1 MIIPNSASRAAAGV
15 LAAVLGLSAAPAYAA
30 SFQACVADLQ
40 DEARAQGISPGVAE
54 RTLEDADHLER
65 VVELDRAQPEFTKP
79 FGEYLRERVTEDRVE
94 RGRELLREH
103 EALLDRI
110 AREYGVAPRY
120 LVAFWG
126 LETNFGDYF
135 GDIRVIDSL
144 ATLACD
150 DRRSEF
156 FTEQLMAT
164 LEIIDADALE
174 PDTME
179 GSWAGAMGH
188 VQFMPT
194 VFRQHAV
201 DYDGDGQRDLW
212 NSVPD
217 AMASA
222 ANFLSA
228 MGWERG
234 WRWGREVRLP
244 ADFPY
249 AKAGRDRPR
258 PLAEWQA
265 MGVRTA
271 YGRALGDAEVEAE
284 LLLPSGH
291 RGPAFL
297 VYDNFDKIMGWNPS
311 TYYALSVGH
320 LADRLT
326 GVTGLVQSPPE
337 DVPKLSRDEVEAL
350 QKRLNEKGF
359 DAGRVDGIPGPST
372 RAAIRRFQKSR
383 DMIADGFPSRA
394 VLEKL
399 SLQVAER

>member
-1 MIIPNSASRAAAGV
+1 MIPLESAPRTVALAI
-15 LAAVLGLSAAPAYAA
+15 AAVLGLGGSAAQAN
-30 SFQACVADLQ
+30 SFDACVGELQ
-40 DEARAQGISPGVAE
+40 DEARAQGIPADVAE
-54 RTLEDADHLER
+54 RTLEDADFLER
-65 VVELDRAQPEFTKP
+65 VVELDRSQPEFTTP
-79 FGEYLRERVTEDRVE
+79 FGEYLRKRVTEDRVE
-94 RGRELLREH
+94 RGRELMREH
-103 EALLDRI
+103 KELLERI
-110 AREYGVAPRY
+110 YREYGVAPRY

-135 GDIRVIDSL
+135 GDMRVIDSL

-150 DRRSEF
+150 ERRSEF
-156 FTEQLMAT
+156 FTEQLIAA
-164 LEIIDADALE
+164 LEIVDADALE

-194 VFRQHAV
+194 VFTQHAV
-201 DYDGDGQRDLW
+201 DYDGDGKRDLW

-222 ANFLSA
+222 ANFLNA

-234 WRWGREVRLP
+234 WRWGREVTLP
-244 ADFPY
+244 EDFPY
-249 AKAGRDRPR
+249 AKAGLDRPR
-258 PLAEWQA
+258 PLSEWGA

-271 YGRALGDAEVEAE
+271 YDRPLGTADVEAE

-297 VYDNFDKIMGWNPS
+297 VYKNFEKIMGWNPS

-326 GVTGLVQSPPE
+326 GVSGLVNPPPG

-359 DAGRVDGIPGPST
+359 EAGPVDGIPGPST

-383 DMIADGFPSRA
+383 GMIADGFPSYE
-394 VLEKL
+394 VLRKL